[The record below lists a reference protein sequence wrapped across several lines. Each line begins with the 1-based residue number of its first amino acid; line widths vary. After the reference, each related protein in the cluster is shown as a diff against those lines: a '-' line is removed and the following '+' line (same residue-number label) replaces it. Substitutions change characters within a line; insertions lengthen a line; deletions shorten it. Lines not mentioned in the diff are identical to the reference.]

1 MNADDVDQLRSQLEE
16 VSGKLER
23 ASQLAVQA
31 SRDSGEARSG
41 QQIVLFVSGLLRSR
55 LKEVLAVYQS
65 DREAVM
71 NGTKE
76 KGKPL
81 KLLVCGALLVALSE
95 AAARQGTEVSTA
107 AEELVALGSTV
118 GISAISNL
126 SRAPEDDRA
135 WVLVT
140 TFQFGAAGQKLRSL
154 WLDPRLRPVFAKKG
168 GVWPEPRARDA

>member
-1 MNADDVDQLRSQLEE
+1 M
-16 VSGKLER
+16 
-23 ASQLAVQA
+23 
-31 SRDSGEARSG
+31 
-41 QQIVLFVSGLLRSR
+41 
-55 LKEVLAVYQS
+55 YQS

-81 KLLVCGALLVALSE
+81 KLLVYDAQLGALSE
-95 AAARQGTEVSTA
+95 AATRQGAEASAA

-135 WVLVT
+135 WVLVY
-140 TFQFGAAGQKLRSL
+140 S
-154 WLDPRLRPVFAKKG
+154 
-168 GVWPEPRARDA
+168 